1 MQKQIVFQYKYIHQ
15 LLKYKF
21 YKCSNT
27 YTKSVTIQK
36 SASIKIQQ
44 LLQMQNAKYT
54 FTNKNSTKTFI
65 NTQELN
71 TIKSSN
77 GNTTCDTIHMQQT
90 F

>member
-1 MQKQIVFQYKYIHQ
+1 MQKQINIHQ

-36 SASIKIQQ
+36 KCLNKNTTIAT
-44 LLQMQNAKYT
+44 NAKCKYT

>member
-44 LLQMQNAKYT
+44 LLQMQNANT
-54 FTNKNSTKTFI
+54 RSQIKTP
-65 NTQELN
+65 QKPL
-71 TIKSSN
+71 
-77 GNTTCDTIHMQQT
+77 
-90 F
+90 